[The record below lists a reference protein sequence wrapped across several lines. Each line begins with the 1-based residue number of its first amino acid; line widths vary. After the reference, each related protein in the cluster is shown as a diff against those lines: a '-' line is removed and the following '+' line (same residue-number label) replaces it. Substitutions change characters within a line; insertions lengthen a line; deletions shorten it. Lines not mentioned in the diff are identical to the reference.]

1 MNQTIRMVK
10 QNGVYAS
17 VLTAGVAL
25 SSNAFAALPAAAS
38 AAFTE
43 VQTDGLALIDLAWPL
58 AIALTS
64 AVIVLGLFKKFAK
77 KAAS

>member
-1 MNQTIRMVK
+1 MNKQTFVATKIA
-10 QNGVYAS
+10 GVFTVVAAS
-17 VLTAGVAL
+17 VGNVY
-25 SSNAFAALPAAAS
+25 AALPLGAAT
-38 AAFTE
+38 AFTQI
-43 VQTDGLALIDLAWPL
+43 QTDGLELIDLAWPL

>member
-1 MNQTIRMVK
+1 MNIQTVK

-25 SSNAFAALPAAAS
+25 SSNAFAELPTAATT
-38 AAFTE
+38 AFTE
-43 VQTDGLALIDLAWPL
+43 IQSDGLALIDLAWPL
-58 AIALTS
+58 AIALTTG
-64 AVIVLGLFKKFAK
+64 VIVLSLFKKFAR

>member
-25 SSNAFAALPAAAS
+25 SSNAFAALPTAAS
-38 AAFTE
+38 TAFTE

>member
-1 MNQTIRMVK
+1 MNINTVK

-25 SSNAFAALPAAAS
+25 SSNASAELPTAATTAFS
-38 AAFTE
+38 AI
-43 VQTDGLALIDLAWPL
+43 QTDGLALIDLAWPL

-64 AVIVLGLFKKFAK
+64 AVIVLSLFKKFAR